1 MKHTS
6 FYIFIFL
13 FLFLVGCSNKTL
25 SHKEHFIDAINR
37 GDFEQAAEELY
48 LVTDWDVDFYLE
60 PDSIVSFLQA
70 VDTANIPM
78 PTRDSLYAYVTT
90 ELGIVGDAF
99 FETDDFESAI
109 DIYMQQK
116 TWCEKYL
123 GVDNLHY
130 AGVMYNLGYYYEEI
144 DSNSLAEKYYLAS
157 LDTYKSTMMVH
168 HPHYARIKNA
178 LGCIYSHMGNY
189 EQGEVLLKEVL
200 EFDKEKY
207 GLFHI
212 NYAISLNNL
221 GGFYMDHSEYTEAMK
236 YFMMAK
242 DVFSN
247 SMLFLNI
254 NYISLLN
261 NIGDLYLYLENLEIA
276 EEYYL
281 KAMRM
286 CKITLQKSNF
296 EYTYSLN
303 NLKQIYTLKNE
314 HQKALKYSLKIL
326 KTNKKHLGTS
336 HERYINSLVDVGCQ
350 YTELRMYSDAQKY
363 FTDALER
370 KEQLGD
376 TIDHSYITI
385 IGNLGYTYYKSGDID
400 LAKINFL
407 KAVEQCE
414 LKSHMSH
421 FDYGNYSYH
430 LGEIFANQS
439 EYLAAKNFYL
449 KALDVFIVTLGVHH
463 PQTVTCLKIIGDMY
477 TFLNDYKSAEQY
489 YLSVI
494 DNIQLI
500 HDGSHLFLADLFSKL
515 GRLYWDILDYKQAET
530 YYLKAWE
537 ILKGFRTNTECIIG
551 IINLLQDISDLYLE
565 IGEYHHSEK
574 YLLEATELSRAHEID
589 SINWNLL
596 CKLGRFYLKMNDFDS
611 AAKYYIESAKKSQ
624 ELENSSIESINF
636 FNEVGWV
643 FQKLENYEYALKCFE
658 KVLKIA
664 DSRETISTEE
674 HASYLNNLGLLYC
687 DMEEYDKAENI
698 FHESLMKDKSATCLY
713 NLANVYFHKKQ
724 YSDAIKYYLEALEIT
739 EYLELRAECLSGLVY
754 CCIQINDFKLIEEN
768 IVAAEHIY
776 RNIFTSSG
784 LELSENQRNKLWDNY
799 NFYYEYIYPIYA
811 YNFYSLKPS
820 ISTFAYDNELFVKG
834 LLLNSS
840 ESVKRSILESN
851 DTTLIRQWN
860 ELTKKKKQIQVLQ
873 NKDSQH
879 SNLTHLQEETEQLEK
894 QITISSAAYR
904 DNQVIWQI
912 TWDSVRNHLLPNEVA
927 IEYFSAP
934 LSKDSTMYCALLLR
948 HNSEY
953 PELIPLFEEK
963 EITSF
968 IINDS
973 NVTNNTYN
981 FYANGDKI
989 SQLVWSKILPKIKES
1004 ETIYFAPSGLLHQLA
1019 IEYLPYDEQ
1028 RTMSDM
1034 YNMLRLSSTREIVKK
1049 KENIQHTK
1057 SIVYGGIFYDLDKK
1071 SLLAES
1077 RNYNSDELFAHRTIS
1092 SNTTN
1097 RGTVLYL
1104 PWTKKEAE
1112 SINSLLKRNNI
1123 NSTLYT
1129 ASKANEESFKSLSGK
1144 HNNIL
1149 HIGTHGF
1156 AWTDSIAQKQDY
1168 FSQYQK
1174 MHMFENESYPHKF
1187 TIDPLE
1193 RCGLLFA
1200 GANIALQGN
1209 NKTFPEGVQDGILTA
1224 KEISLMDLRGA
1235 DLVVLS
1241 ACETAKGDITSEG
1254 VFGLQRAFKM
1264 AGAQTIIMSLWSVD
1278 DQATQILM
1286 TEFYNNWIGK
1296 HQSKRE
1302 AFRNAQYTVRSQYEK
1317 PEYWAGFVMLD

>member
-25 SHKEHFIDAINR
+25 SHKELFIEAINC
-37 GDFEQAAEELY
+37 GDFEQATDELY

-60 PDSIVSFLQA
+60 PDSVVSFLQA
-70 VDTANIPM
+70 EDTANIPM
-78 PTRDSLYAYVTT
+78 PIRDSLYAYVTT
-90 ELGIVGDAF
+90 ELGLVGDEL
-99 FETDDFESAI
+99 FETDNFKSAI

-116 TWCEKYL
+116 VWCEKYL

-178 LGCIYSHMGNY
+178 LGCLYGHMGNY

-221 GGFYMDHSEYTEAMK
+221 GCFYMDHCEYTEAMK

-247 SMLFLNI
+247 SMLFFNI

-286 CKITLQKSNF
+286 CKIILQKSNF

-314 HQKALKYSLKIL
+314 HQKALKYSLTIL

-350 YTELRMYSDAQKY
+350 YTELRMYSEAQKY
-363 FTDALER
+363 FTDALEG
-370 KEQLGD
+370 KKQLGD
-376 TIDHSYITI
+376 TIDNSYITL
-385 IGNLGYTYYKSGDID
+385 IGNLGYTYSYNGEID
-400 LAKINFL
+400 SAIVYISR
-407 KAVEQCE
+407 AVEKCE
-414 LKSHMSH
+414 SSLQTSHI
-421 FDYGNYSYH
+421 DYGNYLYQ

-439 EYLAAKNFYL
+439 EHLAAKNYYL
-449 KALDVFIVTLGVHH
+449 KALDVFAVTLDTHH
-463 PQTVTCLKIIGDMY
+463 PQIVTCLRNIGDMCKN
-477 TFLNDYKSAEQY
+477 LNDYKSAEQY

-494 DNIQLI
+494 SSVQLI
-500 HDGSHLFLADLFSKL
+500 DEKSHLFLAYSFATI
-515 GRLYWDILDYKQAET
+515 GRLYWDILEYKQAEI

-551 IINLLQDISDLYLE
+551 IINLLQDISHLYLE
-565 IGEYHHSEK
+565 IGEYHHYEE
-574 YLLEATELSRAHEID
+574 YLLEAKELSGAHELDSININLLFKLGRLYLRMNDFDLATKYYMEASEKYQKMGSCSID
-589 SINWNLL
+589 SINLL
-596 CKLGRFYLKMNDFDS
+596 
-611 AAKYYIESAKKSQ
+611 
-624 ELENSSIESINF
+624 
-636 FNEVGWV
+636 NEVGWL
-643 FQKLENYEYALKCFE
+643 FQQVENYEMALKYFE
-658 KVLKIA
+658 KVL
-664 DSRETISTEE
+664 EISNSSDIVSPEDK
-674 HASYLNNLGLLYC
+674 ASSLNNLGLLYC
-687 DMEEYDKAENI
+687 DMKEYDKAEEI
-698 FHESLMKDKSATCLY
+698 LLKSLMEDKSAMSLY
-713 NLANVYFHKKQ
+713 NLSCVYVGKLEYNTAKQ
-724 YSDAIKYYLEALEIT
+724 YLLEALSSIEET
-739 EYLELRAECLSGLVY
+739 AFRVECLSGIVY
-754 CCIQINDFKLIEEN
+754 CYICMNDFVSVEEY
-768 IVAAEHIY
+768 IILLERIHKDM
-776 RNIFTSSG
+776 FTSSC
-784 LELSENQRNKLWDNY
+784 LFLSENQRSKFWENY
-799 NFYYEYIYPIYA
+799 SFYYNYIYPISVYRCSM
-811 YNFYSLKPS
+811 FSPS
-820 ISTFAYDNELFVKG
+820 IATFSYNNELFVKG

-840 ESVKRSILESN
+840 ESIKRSILESN

-1209 NKTFPEGVQDGILTA
+1209 NKNFPEGVQDGILTA

-1302 AFRNAQYTVRSQYEK
+1302 AFRNAQNTVRSQYEK

>member
-1 MKHTS
+1 MKQIL
-6 FYIFIFL
+6 FFIIL
-13 FLFLVGCSNKTL
+13 SLSACSTKTL

-168 HPHYARIKNA
+168 HPHYAIIKNA

-350 YTELRMYSDAQKY
+350 YIELRMYSDAQKY

-713 NLANVYFHKKQ
+713 NLANVYFQKKQ

-851 DTTLIRQWN
+851 DTTLISQWN
-860 ELTKKKKQIQVLQ
+860 ELTTKKQQIQVLQ
-873 NKDSQH
+873 EKEPQSDYLKQI
-879 SNLTHLQEETEQLEK
+879 QEEAERLEK
-894 QITISSAAYR
+894 QITRSSAAYR
-904 DNQVIWQI
+904 ENQAMWQI
-912 TWDSVRNHLLPNEVA
+912 TWDSVQNHLSSNDVA

-934 LSKDSTMYCALLLR
+934 LSEDSTMYCALLLR
-948 HNSEY
+948 HDSQY

-963 EITSF
+963 EVSSYLSTSKGNIT
-968 IINDS
+968 NQ
-973 NVTNNTYN
+973 TYDY
-981 FYANGDKI
+981 YANGETI
-989 SQLVWSKILPKIKES
+989 SQLVWSKILPYINEG

-1019 IEYLPYDEQ
+1019 IEYLPYDENS
-1028 RTMSDM
+1028 TMSDV
-1034 YNMLRLSSTREIVKK
+1034 YNMVRLSSTREIVLNKQNT
-1049 KENIQHTK
+1049 EYTTATI
-1057 SIVYGGIFYDLDKK
+1057 YGGIAYDLEEDV
-1071 SLLAES
+1071 LLAES
-1077 RNYNSDELFAHRTIS
+1077 ENYATENLLASRSIENDTL
-1092 SNTTN
+1092 N
-1097 RGTVLYL
+1097 RGNVKYL
-1104 PWTKKEAE
+1104 PGTKKEAE
-1112 SINSLLKRNNI
+1112 SINLLLKQNNI
-1123 NSTLYT
+1123 SAKLYT
-1129 ASKANEESFKSLSGK
+1129 TAKANEESFKALSGK
-1144 HNNIL
+1144 HRNIL

-1156 AWTDSIAQKQDY
+1156 TWTDSVAKKQDY
-1168 FSQYQK
+1168 FTQCMQLQALDGSNR
-1174 MHMFENESYPHKF
+1174 FTTP
-1187 TIDPLE
+1187 TIDPLN

-1209 NKTFPEGVQDGILTA
+1209 SKNLPEGVQDGILTA
-1224 KEISLMDLRGA
+1224 KEISLMDLRDA
-1235 DLVVLS
+1235 NLVVLS

-1264 AGAQTIIMSLWSVD
+1264 AGVQTIIMSLWKVN
-1278 DQATQILM
+1278 DQATQLLM

-1302 AFRNAQYTVRSQYEK
+1302 SFRNAQNTVRNKYEE
-1317 PEYWAGFVMLD
+1317 PEYWAGFIMLD